1 VDQQPAPALDACG
14 TDILGRFNFRSNVCS
29 VRMFELTALG
39 VYVCIVPAGLVA
51 LVARRP
57 TSLSVRAAEPRDDQ
71 QAHNDGQNAQDA
83 VHSLPGVAAPFCC
96 TRVV

>member
-1 VDQQPAPALDACG
+1 
-14 TDILGRFNFRSNVCS
+14 
-29 VRMFELTALG
+29 
-39 VYVCIVPAGLVA
+39 LVA

>member
-1 VDQQPAPALDACG
+1 VPSFRPSAGPALGACG
-14 TDILGRFNFRSNVCS
+14 ADILGRSNVCS
-29 VRMFELTALG
+29 LRMFELTAPG

-71 QAHNDGQNAQDA
+71 QANNDGQNAQDA
-83 VHSLPGVAAPFCC
+83 VHSLPSVAARFCS

>member
-1 VDQQPAPALDACG
+1 MPSFRPSACPRPRRMELTYWEG
-14 TDILGRFNFRSNVCS
+14 QNVCPL
-29 VRMFELTALG
+29 RMFELTAPG
-39 VYVCIVPAGLVA
+39 VYVCIVAAGLAA

-83 VHSLPGVAAPFCC
+83 VHSPPGVAAPFCC